1 MAVSGG
7 NANSD
12 EAFSLMAGN
21 STQLLEFLRAASD
34 EADKEDVVE
43 RAKEIV
49 GMDPEEKFTGSAN
62 LFSLIVGTDDDLS
75 ELTAEDLPSELNQLF
90 GQDNARELIAQML
103 KLLAGEVQRIR
114 KRLYQEILDGTQH
127 PESYLILS
135 LLLKEY
141 EEIIYHMASSVE
153 RDEVIEDDEEAVAS
167 IYSVI
172 ASHIIL
178 ISTGERKRI
187 YPELIRDIFQYPFYF
202 PRAIGEEEKYDP
214 ENHSL
219 REMEQGVLVEGTTTL
234 YQEEAISVSRGAE
247 LLGIDRTSFEELLA
261 ERGIRPNYG
270 PETADELYDDIEL
283 DK

>member
-43 RAKEIV
+43 KAEEIV
-49 GMDPEEKFTGSAN
+49 GMNPEKKFTGSAN
-62 LFSLIVGTDDDLS
+62 LFSLLVGTDDDLS
-75 ELTAEDLPSELNQLF
+75 GLTAEDLLPELKQLF

-103 KLLAGEVQRIR
+103 KLLAGEVERIR

-141 EEIIYHMASSVE
+141 EEIIHHMASSIE
-153 RDEVIEDDEEAVAS
+153 KDEVIEDDEEAVAS

-178 ISTGERKRI
+178 ISTGERKKI
-187 YPELIRDIFQYPFYF
+187 YSELIRDIFRYPFYF
-202 PRAIGEEEKYDP
+202 PRAIGEEEKYDS

-219 REMEQGVLVEGTTTL
+219 REMEQGVLVESTTTL

-261 ERGIRPNYG
+261 ERGIHPNYG